1 MSILPI
7 PGTALAAEVRSEL
20 LQIFNKMLTSRII
33 PFSLLFSFLFSFW
46 LLSCC
51 VEQEEEEGVEGEEKD
66 KEEDKD
72 EEEGEEV
79 VGVFDFEYS
88 GKVDSLIAV
97 A

>member
-1 MSILPI
+1 MGCQLLPI

-20 LQIFNKMLTSRII
+20 LQIFNKILTSRII

-51 VEQEEEEGVEGEEKD
+51 IEQEEEEGV
-66 KEEDKD
+66 KEEEDED

-79 VGVFDFEYS
+79 VGVGVFDFKYS
-88 GKVDSLIAV
+88 GKVDSLTAV